1 MSWHFAKVEVG
12 HQSQSKGV
20 GFTQFSCSVQIK
32 KLSRHKGRI
41 SHLFPLVSTATRR
54 ETSSSIC
61 HRDKMLMGALM
72 NCMAS

>member
-12 HQSQSKGV
+12 HQSQSKEV
-20 GFTQFSCSVQIK
+20 GFTQFCVQIK
-32 KLSRHKGRI
+32 KLSRHKGAI